1 MSEMCKAARPG
12 SFLYRLLL
20 SRREVLGTQTAET
33 AETTAETEKSSQ
45 NRCRK
50 EPEEPR
56 PCKVRRIKGSPK
68 REKGKIR
75 VRDNSEDLAQ
85 CVVEDGDITEE
96 SVLRVLHATDIPLNT
111 ARKNI
116 LPDGTTAVRGMLLG
130 FYSLAGN
137 VGITDASKSRPWL
150 VRLLSNF
157 ARKSNPDF
165 EFTSIQVNKN
175 YASRPHVDKNNLG
188 ESLII
193 GLGDYTGG
201 DVWVHDEGAVAFELQ
216 EDISCMYH
224 YEAGATYHGSWM
236 DIRGKWTH
244 FNGNRLHFTQPFQG
258 ERFSLVYFTCS
269 RYLDASVDLSKALV
283 AAGFP
288 FSRSSQKLAQEAV
301 LKKEERLFCQ
311 QKWQQEI
318 RDRIRIAKEAV
329 GRCQART
336 WNKGWGGQ
344 CPHFKQDKCD
354 DFCKGHF
361 NGSWKT
367 HGRIDG
373 PVPELKK
380 AEMSKFQRQ
389 MLAAGEKPPDPLPH
403 GAIILVECGPNSANA

>member
-1 MSEMCKAARPG
+1 MSEMLAVPG
-12 SFLYRLLL
+12 SFLYRLCL
-20 SRREVLGTQTAET
+20 SRREVLETQTASAVQ
-33 AETTAETEKSSQ
+33 AENKAEKSEE
-45 NRCRK
+45 NGWK
-50 EPEEPR
+50 EPAPR
-56 PCKVRRIKGSPK
+56 PFKVRRIKESK
-68 REKGKIR
+68 R
-75 VRDNSEDLAQ
+75 RDSKRDDSEDLAQ
-85 CVVEDGDITEE
+85 CFVKAGDITEE

-150 VRLLSNF
+150 VRLLANF

-201 DVWVHDEGAVAFELQ
+201 DVWVHDEGTVAFELK

-258 ERFSLVYFTCS
+258 DRFSLVYFTCS
-269 RYLDASVDLSKALV
+269 RYLDASVDLSNALF

-288 FSRSSQKLAQEAV
+288 FSRSSQKLAQEAL
-301 LKKEERLFCQ
+301 LKKEEHQKCQ
-311 QKWQQEI
+311 EKWKQEI
-318 RDRIRIAKEAV
+318 RDRILRAKTEAF

-336 WNKGWGGQ
+336 WNRGWGGQ
-344 CPHFKQDKCD
+344 CPHFKQDKYD

-361 NGSWKT
+361 RSWKT

-373 PVPELKK
+373 PVPQLKK
-380 AEMSKFQRQ
+380 AEMLKFQKQ
-389 MLAAGEKPPDPLPH
+389 MVAAGEKPPDPLPH
-403 GAIILVECGPNSANA
+403 GAIILLDCGNSDNA